1 MKIAYVDGPRLR
13 RSFLAASQYVQDRRA
28 ELNRINVFP
37 VPDGD
42 TGSNLA
48 LTVQAVSARL
58 EGVRERDVS
67 TVAHQAAEAAVLGA
81 RGNCGMMLSQ
91 VLLGFAEHLQGR
103 TRVSTVDLAEALSA
117 GARRLQAALENP
129 VEGTILTVVR
139 DTAQAGVR
147 AEAGDVA
154 AFVSELVEE
163 ARESLARTPDLLPVL
178 RIAGVVD
185 AGAKGF
191 VSVLEGVLRYMAGD
205 PLSLGEEKRGDETS
219 EGTIAR
225 VDLSEMKER
234 FRYCTEALVR
244 GETLPGERQV
254 RNLLREWGDSLVVI
268 RMGNALKVHIH
279 TDEPNT
285 VFQMLGHMGRLIT
298 RKAEDLAAQ
307 RQVLER
313 AAADGHQL
321 VRRPLGVVT
330 DSACDL
336 PEEVVRAHGI
346 RIVPLELIAGDR
358 TYRDRVDISA
368 EEFARSMESDEVHF
382 TTSQPSPGA
391 FLEGFRDAATDAER
405 LVVVTLGSGL
415 SGTFGSAEV
424 AARMLEDTP
433 VHLMDSQGASLLQGL
448 LVVKAVELAEQGMGP
463 EDVVSELMRIR
474 RQSGVFITVDHYD
487 RLLASGR
494 IGRGMALVG
503 TGLSVK
509 PILSV
514 NSEGKVIR
522 RGQAIGRKR
531 VLSAVIGLLEEVI
544 PNEVDRVRFGV
555 VHVAYPEVVEA
566 ASDALRSRWGN
577 VEILAGPATPVIA
590 NHVGIGAW
598 GVGYMVED

>member
-1 MKIAYVDGPRLR
+1 MAQRRPAFFPPTMKTAYVDGLRLR
-13 RSFLAASQYVQDRRA
+13 RAFLAASRYVQGRRA

-67 TVAHQAAEAAVLGA
+67 TVAHQVAEAAVLGA

-103 TRVSTVDLAEALSA
+103 TRVSAADLAEALSA
-117 GARRLQAALENP
+117 GARRLQPAVEHP

-147 AEAGDVA
+147 TVAGDVA
-154 AFVSELVEE
+154 ALVSALVEE

-178 RIAGVVD
+178 RSAGVVD

-191 VSVLEGVLRYMAGD
+191 VYVLEGVLLSMSGD
-205 PLSLGEEKRGDETS
+205 PLSLGDEERSDEGG
-219 EGTIAR
+219 EGAIAR
-225 VDLSEMKER
+225 VDLSKMKER

-244 GETLPGERQV
+244 GATLPGEGEV

-268 RMGNALKVHIH
+268 RTGNALKVHIH
-279 TDEPNT
+279 TDEPNR
-285 VFQMLGHMGRLIT
+285 VFELLGYMGRLIT
-298 RKAEDLAAQ
+298 RKAEDFAAQ
-307 RQVLER
+307 REVLER
-313 AAADGHQL
+313 AVADGNQL

-368 EEFARSMESDEVHF
+368 EEFARSMENDEAHL

-391 FLEGFRDAATDAER
+391 FLEGFRDAAADAEK

-415 SGTFGSAEV
+415 SGTFGSAEA

-433 VHLMDSQGASLLQGL
+433 VL
-448 LVVKAVELAEQGMGP
+448 
-463 EDVVSELMRIR
+463 
-474 RQSGVFITVDHYD
+474 SG
-487 RLLASGR
+487 
-494 IGRGMALVG
+494 
-503 TGLSVK
+503 
-509 PILSV
+509 
-514 NSEGKVIR
+514 
-522 RGQAIGRKR
+522 
-531 VLSAVIGLLEEVI
+531 
-544 PNEVDRVRFGV
+544 
-555 VHVAYPEVVEA
+555 
-566 ASDALRSRWGN
+566 
-577 VEILAGPATPVIA
+577 
-590 NHVGIGAW
+590 
-598 GVGYMVED
+598 